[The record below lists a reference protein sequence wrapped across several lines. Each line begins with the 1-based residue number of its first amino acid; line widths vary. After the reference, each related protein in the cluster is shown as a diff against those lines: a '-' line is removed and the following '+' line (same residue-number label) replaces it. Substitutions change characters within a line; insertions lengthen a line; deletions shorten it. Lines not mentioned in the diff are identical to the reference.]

1 MGWVEYATLGI
12 LVIGIAILVLSV
24 FSLSGRHRLDPAK
37 EVREMKLEMVEK
49 IAEMKGS
56 VAQALAESMMR
67 FNDQVNDKLTD
78 NNSKSSENI
87 AAFRLSVNNELGTF
101 QEKITTRLNDSFTRL
116 GEAVDKR
123 MGAINEKVE
132 DRLSKGFMETNET
145 FRQISERVKVIDEA
159 QKNIQG
165 LSTEMIG
172 LQNILRNNQARG
184 SFGEFQLNQL
194 LFSVFGDNKG
204 LYQTQYTIREASGK
218 RESVRA
224 DAVIF
229 MPDAVIAI
237 DSKFPFSAYSQLF
250 DKNRPDPETEEKLIS
265 QFGAEVRKHITDIS
279 NKYIIPGL
287 TADFALMF
295 VASDGILAMVH
306 SRLPNVV
313 EYAHQKR
320 VTIVSPTT
328 LVPLLSSL
336 WAVSLDHKRTQYTR
350 EIIKQLLALTK
361 DFDKFAEEW
370 TRLND
375 NIGKLS
381 RQSSEVNS
389 RVEKITNKFDKI
401 AKVELLEEGSTSS
414 QESLPASDHV
424 SEEAE

>member
-389 RVEKITNKFDKI
+389 RVEKITNKFEKI

>member
-101 QEKITTRLNDSFTRL
+101 QEKITARLNDSFSRL
-116 GEAVDKR
+116 GESVDKR

-132 DRLSKGFMETNET
+132 DRLSKGFIETNET

-389 RVEKITNKFDKI
+389 RVEKITNKFEKI

>member
-1 MGWVEYATLGI
+1 MGWVEYVTLGI
-12 LVIGIAILVLSV
+12 LVIGIAILVLSIL
-24 FSLSGRHRLDPAK
+24 SLSGRNRLDPSK
-37 EVREMKLEMVEK
+37 EVREMKLDMVEK

-101 QEKITTRLNDSFTRL
+101 QEKITARLNDSFSRL
-116 GEAVDKR
+116 GESVDKR

-132 DRLSKGFMETNET
+132 DRLSKGFIETNET

-389 RVEKITNKFDKI
+389 RVEKITNKFEKI

>member
-1 MGWVEYATLGI
+1 MGFLEYATLGVLI
-12 LVIGIAILVLSV
+12 IGIAVLVLTILL
-24 FSLSGRHRLDPAK
+24 LSGRHRLDPSK
-37 EVREMKLEMVEK
+37 EVREMKSEMVEK
-49 IAEMKGS
+49 IAEMKSG
-56 VAQALAESMMR
+56 VALALSESMMR
-67 FNDQVNDKLTD
+67 FNDQVNEKLTD
-78 NNSKSSENI
+78 NNSRSSDNI
-87 AAFRLSVNNELGTF
+87 AAFRLSVNNELAAF
-101 QEKITTRLNDSFTRL
+101 QDKITARLTESFL
-116 GEAVDKR
+116 GLSEAVDKR

-132 DRLSKGFMETNET
+132 DRLSKGFSETNET

-159 QKNIQG
+159 QKNIQS

-229 MPDAVIAI
+229 MPEAVIAI

-250 DKNRPDPETEEKLIS
+250 DKDRPDPETEEKLIS
-265 QFGAEVRKHITDIS
+265 QFGAEVKKHITDIS
-279 NKYIIPGL
+279 DKYLIPGV

-295 VASDGILAMVH
+295 VASDGILAMIH

-313 EYAHQKR
+313 DYAYQKR

-350 EIIKQLLALTK
+350 EIIKQLQALTK
-361 DFDKFAEEW
+361 DFDKFSEEW

-375 NIGKLS
+375 NIAKLS

-401 AKVELLEEGSTSS
+401 AKVELLEEGSGTSR
-414 QESLPASDHV
+414 ESLPSSDLV
-424 SEEAE
+424 SEEGE

>member
-101 QEKITTRLNDSFTRL
+101 QEKITARLNDSFSRL
-116 GEAVDKR
+116 GESVDKR

-132 DRLSKGFMETNET
+132 DRLSKGFIETNET

-229 MPDAVIAI
+229 MPD
-237 DSKFPFSAYSQLF
+237 
-250 DKNRPDPETEEKLIS
+250 
-265 QFGAEVRKHITDIS
+265 
-279 NKYIIPGL
+279 
-287 TADFALMF
+287 
-295 VASDGILAMVH
+295 
-306 SRLPNVV
+306 
-313 EYAHQKR
+313 
-320 VTIVSPTT
+320 
-328 LVPLLSSL
+328 
-336 WAVSLDHKRTQYTR
+336 
-350 EIIKQLLALTK
+350 
-361 DFDKFAEEW
+361 
-370 TRLND
+370 
-375 NIGKLS
+375 
-381 RQSSEVNS
+381 
-389 RVEKITNKFDKI
+389 
-401 AKVELLEEGSTSS
+401 
-414 QESLPASDHV
+414 
-424 SEEAE
+424 

>member
-101 QEKITTRLNDSFTRL
+101 QEKITTRLNDSFSRL

-279 NKYIIPGL
+279 NKYIIPGM
-287 TADFALMF
+287 TSDFALMF

-401 AKVELLEEGSTSS
+401 AKVELLEEASAPS